1 MIVRLAGLPDGVFRS
16 AKPGRYFA
24 TGSETFSLPSSWS
37 IRIATPVTGL
47 VIEAIQN
54 SVSGV
59 IGRFAARSA
68 EPVASRCRTR
78 SFETTTV
85 TAPATSFFA
94 TISCMAAPTPGSVG
108 AWADAVSVAAND
120 QDGDADQAH
129 GDDM

>member
-1 MIVRLAGLPDGVFRS
+1 MPDGVFRS
-16 AKPGRYFA
+16 ANPGRYFD
-24 TGSETFSLPSSWS
+24 TGSDTFSLPSSWS
-37 IRIATPVTGL
+37 IRTATPVTGL

-85 TAPATSFFA
+85 TAPATSCLA
-94 TISCMAAPTPGSVG
+94 TISCMAAPTPGSDG
-108 AWADAVSVAAND
+108 AWADAVSDGGDD
-120 QDGDADQAH
+120 QRGDSDGAH
-129 GDDM
+129 GDEM